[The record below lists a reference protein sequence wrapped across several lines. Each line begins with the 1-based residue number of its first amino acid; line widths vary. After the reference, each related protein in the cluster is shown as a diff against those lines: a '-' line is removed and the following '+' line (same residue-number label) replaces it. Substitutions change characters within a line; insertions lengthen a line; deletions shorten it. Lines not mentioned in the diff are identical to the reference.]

1 MKTNRMRKVIVLC
14 LTLLLFL
21 GIAVPAPET
30 VSAAPSLSGY
40 HLSSAEKKAF
50 TKILK
55 GEAGKKRITY
65 KNSDDK
71 IIWAGNGVK
80 FKKGYTGFTGYCIK
94 KMNGKNV
101 LCLYGEVPEGGTID
115 NVLRMYY
122 LVNGK
127 LKSYNDAGT
136 RMWLDGYSSKASG
149 LVISCHIGNC
159 PGNYI
164 LTYKNGKIVETKM
177 IRSIIDDSDSYLLIG
192 KKEQPISKS
201 QYDKIYNTYYAEGQ
215 YKEIKWKSIRAF
227 R

>member
-1 MKTNRMRKVIVLC
+1 MNRMRKVIVLC
-14 LTLLLFL
+14 LTLLLLL

-55 GEAGKKRITY
+55 GEAGKKKITY

-71 IIWAGNGVK
+71 IISAGNGVK

-101 LCLYGEVPEGGTID
+101 LCLYGEVPEGGTMDRVI
-115 NVLRMYY
+115 RMYY

-127 LKSYNDAGT
+127 LKSYNDAGS
-136 RMWLDGYSSKASG
+136 RMWVNGYSAKVNG
-149 LVISCHIGNC
+149 IVIDIGDI
-159 PGNYI
+159 PLNYI
-164 LTYKNGKIVETKM
+164 LTYKDGKIVETKM
-177 IRSIIDDSDSYLLIG
+177 IRSSYVEENYYTMG
-192 KKEQPISKS
+192 KNDKKISKT

-227 R
+227 K

>member
-14 LTLLLFL
+14 LTLLLLL

-55 GEAGKKRITY
+55 GEAGKKKITY

-101 LCLYGEVPEGGTID
+101 LCLYGEVYDGGPMTKA
-115 NVLRMYY
+115 LRMYY

-136 RMWLDGYSSKASG
+136 NMWVKGYSAKG
-149 LVISCHIGNC
+149 NGYVIDIGDI
-159 PGNYI
+159 PLNYI
-164 LTYKNGKIVETKM
+164 ITYKDGKIVETKM
-177 IRSIIDDSDSYLLIG
+177 IRSSYVEENYYTMG
-192 KKEQPISKS
+192 KNDKKISKT
-201 QYDKIYNTYYAEGQ
+201 QYDKIYNKYYAEGQ